1 MTVWL
6 WILIGLCA
14 AGVLLPAVALLQALV
29 SALRLQKRF
38 DVLRESS
45 FVTKL
50 ESLQIQLDR
59 LSRTSQAI
67 EELKRRADAAL
78 EQMRTS
84 LRNVTGPIAVSVN
97 ATRAELRALKED
109 LS

>member
-1 MTVWL
+1 MSIWL

-14 AGVLLPAVALLQALV
+14 AGMLLPIIASLQTLILAV
-29 SALRLQKRF
+29 RLQKRLNA
-38 DVLRESS
+38 LRESS

-59 LSRTSQAI
+59 FSRTTDSI
-67 EELKRRADAAL
+67 EELKRRAERAQQL
-78 EQMRTS
+78 IRTS
-84 LRNVTGPIAVSVN
+84 LRDLIDPIAGVVN
-97 ATRAELRALKED
+97 STRADLTALKEE